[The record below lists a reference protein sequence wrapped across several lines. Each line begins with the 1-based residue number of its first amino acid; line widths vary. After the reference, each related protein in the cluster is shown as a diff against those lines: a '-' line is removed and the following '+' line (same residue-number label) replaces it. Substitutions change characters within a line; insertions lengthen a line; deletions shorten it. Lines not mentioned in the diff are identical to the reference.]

1 MDTRGPG
8 WPTVLGLLLVV
19 LTFSVVH
26 PLQLMMVPLALLLFG
41 LPPRRFG
48 LLVFG
53 AVLAVLAF
61 VGPRGLLWSVERGWS
76 LLLGGYFVLV
86 TVAWPREA
94 FTTRALAATGGA
106 AVTAAVIIGVL
117 GGWDSLDMTI
127 ARHYRDVA
135 QQMAATWPGG
145 LENSADVVELAAE
158 LPARLFPGFLAVGS
172 VAGLAVA
179 WWGYRRL
186 ARQGEPMRRL
196 PEFRFPDALVWVLI
210 AGIALLLVPVTGWA
224 PRLGSNLVFFMGAL
238 YALRGFAVLAA
249 LIPAM
254 VGAQLPAMLVLGAVG
269 LLLYPIVVAGT
280 LLLGVTDTWLDLRSG
295 SRLANED
302 V

>member
-1 MDTRGPG
+1 VGVRGPG

-26 PLQLMMVPLALLLFG
+26 PLQLMMVPLALLLVG
-41 LPPRRFG
+41 LPPRRIG
-48 LLVFG
+48 LLLFG
-53 AVLAVLAF
+53 AMLVTLAF
-61 VGPRGLLWSVERGWS
+61 VGPRGTLWSVERGWS
-76 LLLGGYFVLV
+76 LLLGGYFVV
-86 TVAWPREA
+86 ATVAWPRQS
-94 FTTRALAATGGA
+94 FTTRALVATAGT
-106 AVTAAVIIGVL
+106 AVTAAAIIMAL
-117 GGWDSLDMTI
+117 GGWESLDMTI

-135 QQMAATWPGG
+135 SQMAATWPGG
-145 LENSADVVELAAE
+145 LRNAAE
-158 LPARLFPGFLAVGS
+158 VVALASEVPARLFPAFLAVGS
-172 VAGLAVA
+172 VAGLGVA

-186 ARQGEPMRRL
+186 AQQGEPMGRL

-210 AGIALLLVPVTGWA
+210 AGVALLLVPATGWA

-238 YALRGFAVLAA
+238 YALRGLAVLAT

-254 VGAQLPAMLVLGAVG
+254 VGAQLPALLVLGVVG

-295 SRLANED
+295 RRKVNDEG
-302 V
+302 